1 MSKLFIILFFSLFF
15 TVPVSAQIDTD
26 QMDKFEH
33 VLDLINMFYV
43 DTLNDD
49 EVVEKAIVSLL
60 KELDPHSVYISK
72 DKIDEMNESLVG
84 SFVGIGITYRIF
96 RDTIYIIKTVKSG
109 PAANAGLIAGDRI
122 VRIDNENVA
131 GIGIKEDKIKE
142 MLRGNEGT
150 KVKIAV
156 FRKSGDKIFEFKLV
170 RAKIPLKSIPAAYK
184 IDNTTAYI
192 KLESFSSGTMQEF
205 EKISNK
211 LRKEGVQNIILD
223 LRNNGGGYLS
233 TAIRLIDEFMPSDR
247 LLIYTKGK
255 SSPRY
260 DYFSTGKG
268 HFKRSKLVVL
278 INENSASASEI
289 VAGAIQ
295 DWDRG
300 LIVGRRSFG
309 KGLVQRPFNL
319 PDGSALRLT
328 IARYYTPTGR
338 LIQKT
343 YENGYEDYINEE
355 RNRFEHG
362 ELFFKDSIYY
372 IDSLKYYTLNRKRTV
387 YGGGGIIPDIFVA
400 ADTGI
405 YPYFYRKMLRNRKI
419 SYFVLD
425 YLDKNR
431 ENLLDLYSNVQEF
444 DEKFE
449 VGEELLNSIA
459 KYALENNLIDTLNA
473 GFEKYKQKTVNEF
486 HAYIFEGKEEM
497 IKHHLKSMI
506 AGDIWGDQAFYQI
519 FNQKDDF
526 VLKALSVIKNKHLY
540 NSLLATST
548 F

>member
-1 MSKLFIILFFSLFF
+1 MNKFLILLFFLLFF
-15 TVPVSAQIDTD
+15 AVPVSAQIDLD
-26 QMDKFEH
+26 QINKLEH

-49 EVVEKAIVSLL
+49 EVVEKAIISLL
-60 KELDPHSVYISK
+60 KELDPHSIYISK
-72 DKIDEMNESLVG
+72 DKVDEMNESLVG

-96 RDTIYIIKTVKSG
+96 KDSIYVISTVKSG
-109 PAANAGLIAGDRI
+109 PADDAGLKAGDRI

-131 GIGIKEDKIKE
+131 GVGINEAKIKE
-142 MLRGNEGT
+142 MLRGDKGT

-156 FRKSGDKIFEFKLV
+156 FRKSDGEIFEFKLV
-170 RAKIPLKSIPAAYK
+170 RAKIPLKSISAAYK

-192 KLESFSSGTMQEF
+192 KLEHFSSGTMQEF
-205 EKISNK
+205 EKISSK

-247 LLIYTKGK
+247 LIIYTKGK

-260 DYFSTGKG
+260 DYFSTGIG

-319 PDGSALRLT
+319 PDGSAIRLT

-343 YENGYEDYINEE
+343 YKNGYEDYINEE
-355 RNRFEHG
+355 QNRFKHG

-400 ADTGI
+400 ADTTMF
-405 YPYFYRKMLRNRKI
+405 PDFYMKMLRNRKI

-431 ENLLDLYSNVQEF
+431 ENILALYSNVQEY
-444 DEKFE
+444 DKKFE
-449 VGEELLNSIA
+449 VGEELLASII
-459 KYALENNLIDTLNA
+459 KYALENDLISTSSAD
-473 GFEKYKQKTVNEF
+473 FEKYKQKTSYEF
-486 HAYIFEGKEEM
+486 RTYIFEGKEDM